1 MLKLLF
7 LIALVYISFRLFSP
21 PKMIDDTKDYLQEE
35 DTDEYAEYEEI
46 E

>member
-7 LIALVYISFRLFSP
+7 LIVLVYISFRLFSP
-21 PKMIDDTKDYLQEE
+21 PKMIDKNKDYLQEE
-35 DTDEYAEYEEI
+35 DNEEFTEYEEI